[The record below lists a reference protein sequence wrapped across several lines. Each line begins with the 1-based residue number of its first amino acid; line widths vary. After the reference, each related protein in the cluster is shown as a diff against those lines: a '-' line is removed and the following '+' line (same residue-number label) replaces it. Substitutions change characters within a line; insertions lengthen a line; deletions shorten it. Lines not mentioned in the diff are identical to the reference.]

1 MVLFSP
7 EKIDHARSEEYVM
20 FAFNDMIT
28 NSNNLSLSSVY
39 HVPSRY
45 FMVICLLIITT
56 TTWSSYYY
64 SENTD
69 KRRNRSLDMSSICL
83 MTHCTNT
90 GVGARFWIHVWF
102 ISEVH
107 AFYHYTLFF
116 EHSLSDP
123 HLLSFF
129 PFFFFGWVVY
139 TQSLSFSYCV
149 NYLLLHNKSPQR

>member
-1 MVLFSP
+1 MTQQRDSIQKSQACQHFPDLPIEINYRLKVARKSQNIRWKLFLQAILIEHNVGGIYRRERDIKMVLFSP

-90 GVGARFWIHVWF
+90 GVGARF
-102 ISEVH
+102 
-107 AFYHYTLFF
+107 
-116 EHSLSDP
+116 
-123 HLLSFF
+123 
-129 PFFFFGWVVY
+129 
-139 TQSLSFSYCV
+139 
-149 NYLLLHNKSPQR
+149 